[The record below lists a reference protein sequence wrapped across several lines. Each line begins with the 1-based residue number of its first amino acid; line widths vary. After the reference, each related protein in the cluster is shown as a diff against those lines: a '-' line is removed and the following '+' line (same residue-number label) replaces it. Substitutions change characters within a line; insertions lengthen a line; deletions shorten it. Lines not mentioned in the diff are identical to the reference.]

1 MSAALSLASG
11 LLLAAQSVQVSPSGL
26 AARPAR
32 ESVGVASSATVR
44 VVRPAAIDFKREVEA
59 VRDDRQGGA
68 MARQRRADA
77 QGTIWIE
84 FS

>member
-1 MSAALSLASG
+1 
-11 LLLAAQSVQVSPSGL
+11 
-26 AARPAR
+26 
-32 ESVGVASSATVR
+32 

-68 MARQRRADA
+68 MARQRRANA